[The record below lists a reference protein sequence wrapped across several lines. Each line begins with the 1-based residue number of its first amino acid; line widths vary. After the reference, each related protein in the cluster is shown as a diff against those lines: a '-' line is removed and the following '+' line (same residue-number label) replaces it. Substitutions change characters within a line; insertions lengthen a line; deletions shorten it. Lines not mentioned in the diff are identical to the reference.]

1 MSETRF
7 SDEKTSAA
15 IQAEV
20 RHGMMIH
27 WEVPITMRDGIV
39 LRADVYRP
47 VADGQYP
54 VLLSYGAYGKW
65 LHFEDG
71 YETAWKKMLV
81 SHPDVMIGSSGL
93 YQNWEVVDPEKW
105 VPHGYAVVRVDGRGA
120 GRSPGRLDPRAPD
133 ETKDY
138 AECIEWA
145 GVQPWSNG
153 KVGLNGIS
161 YFAINQ
167 WQVAAL
173 QPKHLAAICTW
184 EGMTDHY
191 RDYIYHGGIYCTFAQ
206 NWYEMQLR
214 TVQHGLGVRG
224 HKSRINGDWVSGP
237 ETLTE
242 EELGSLRINMSRDLT
257 DHPLDDH
264 YHRDRSADVSKI
276 TVPMLSCA
284 NWGGQGLHP
293 RGNFEGFTR
302 AASKDKWL
310 EVHGL
315 EHWTLFYA
323 NYGLDLQKRF
333 YDYFLKGEQNGW
345 DKQPRVQLQVRHPG
359 ETFVQ
364 RAEEDWPLPRTA
376 WTKFHLD
383 PNSQL
388 LSQDPPAEQSVL
400 AFEAL
405 GDGLAF
411 VTQPLAEQTEITGP
425 IAARLQVSSSTKDA
439 DLFLVLRVF
448 APDFREET
456 FAGALDPRTPIAQ
469 GWLRASH
476 RKLDPARTKPYQPH
490 HTHDEVQPLAPG
502 ETYTLDI
509 EIWPTSIVVPKG
521 WRIGLSVRGRDY
533 VHPGGVVAR
542 LSNMRNDFTGCG
554 PFVHDDPRDRPTAV
568 FGGTTSLHLGP
579 KRENFVLLPVIPAKT
594 KQ

>member
-1 MSETRF
+1 MGRS
-7 SDEKTSAA
+7 KTSGVAN
-15 IQAEV
+15 IAEV
-20 RHGMMIH
+20 KTETRHGMKVD
-27 WEVPITMRDGIV
+27 WDVPLTMRDGTV

-47 VADGQYP
+47 ISDGSYP

-71 YETAWKKMLV
+71 YETAWQKMLAG
-81 SHPDVMIGSSGL
+81 HPDVMLESSGL

-105 VPHGYAVVRVDGRGA
+105 IPHGYVVVRVDSRGA
-120 GRSPGRLDPRAPD
+120 GRSPGRLDPRGTD
-133 ETKDY
+133 ETQDY

-161 YFAINQ
+161 YYAINQ

-173 QPKHLAAICTW
+173 QPKYLAAICTW

-224 HKSRINGDWVSGP
+224 RKSRINGGWVSGP

-242 EELGSLRINMSRDLT
+242 EELGSFRVNMSQDLV
-257 DHPLDDH
+257 DHPLDDE
-264 YHRDRSADVSKI
+264 YHRERSADVSKI
-276 TVPMLSCA
+276 TVPILSCA

-293 RGNFEGFTR
+293 RGNFEGYTR
-302 AASKDKWL
+302 AASKQKWL
-310 EVHGL
+310 EVHGE

-323 NYGLDLQKRF
+323 QYGLDLQRRF

-345 DKQPRVQLQVRHPG
+345 EKQPRVQLQVRHPG
-359 ETFVQ
+359 ERFAK

-376 WTKFHLD
+376 WTKFHLGAED
-383 PNSQL
+383 HL
-388 LSQDPPAEQSVL
+388 LSQDASGNQG
-400 AFEAL
+400 AATFDAL
-405 GDGLAF
+405 GDGLSF
-411 VTQPLAEQTEITGP
+411 VTAPLAEETEITGP
-425 IAARLQVSSSTKDA
+425 ISARLQVSSSTEDA
-439 DLFLVLRVF
+439 DLFLVVRVF
-448 APDFREET
+448 APDFREQT
-456 FAGALDPRTPIAQ
+456 FAGALDPRTPVAQ

-476 RKLDPARTKPYQPH
+476 RKLDPARTTPYQPH
-490 HTHDEVQPLAPG
+490 HSHDEVQPLVPNQL
-502 ETYTLDI
+502 YTLDI

-521 WRIGLSVRGRDY
+521 WRICLSVRGRDY
-533 VHPGGVVAR
+533 VHPGGAAAR

-554 PFVHDDPRDRPTAV
+554 PFVHDDPRDRPIAV
-568 FGGTTSLHLGP
+568 FGGRTTLHLGP
-579 KRENFVLLPVIPAKT
+579 QRENFLLLPIIPNKN
-594 KQ
+594 